1 MRPLAGKNRCI
12 RKSGSSIAIMAVL
25 LTLATTLGFAATP
38 APETIQ
44 ATYTL
49 AGKTI
54 GVTLIVYSYST
65 ASDLHVLSQAFQQG
79 QDRELATALSKTKA
93 VGQCQIA
100 GELNYDVAYIQVV
113 LTPTGRQIT
122 FVTSRPHPVDH
133 SEPPDMP
140 QSFDLAVGQFDLND
154 VDPARSTGFL
164 FPASKLVVDELGA
177 FHYDL
182 AGVPLAL
189 ADVLHSNGTPQPI
202 GPQVADASGLNL
214 GKDLPPSSG
223 H

>member
-1 MRPLAGKNRCI
+1 M
-12 RKSGSSIAIMAVL
+12 MAVL

-44 ATYTL
+44 AAYTQ

-54 GVTLIVYSYST
+54 GVTLTVTSYST
-65 ASDLHVLSQAFQQG
+65 AADLKVLSQAFQQG

-93 VGQCQIA
+93 VGRFQIA
-100 GELNYDVAYIQVV
+100 GEPSYDVAYIQVV
-113 LTPTGRQIT
+113 ITQIT

-154 VDPARSTGFL
+154 VDSARSTGFL
-164 FPASKLVVDELGA
+164 FPASKLVVDEQGA